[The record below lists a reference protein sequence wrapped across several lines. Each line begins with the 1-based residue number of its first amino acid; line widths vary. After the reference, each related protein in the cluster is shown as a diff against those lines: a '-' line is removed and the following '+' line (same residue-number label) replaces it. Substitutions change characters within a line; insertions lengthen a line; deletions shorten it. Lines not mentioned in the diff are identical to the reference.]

1 VNDIDLNSDDTG
13 NDLVLAYDLAPEGLV
28 MEFGVFSGSS
38 ITQLAKRN
46 TSRTVYGFDSFEGLP
61 EHWMSGYDAG
71 HFACELPKV
80 PENVVLVKGWF
91 NETLPLFLEQNKE
104 QVAFIHID
112 CDLYSSTKTIFD
124 NVKNRLAQNCIF
136 VFDELVNYG
145 NNLWR
150 EHEYKAFQ
158 EFLEETKYKY
168 QCVGKWGHHQAA
180 FKIYK

>member
-1 VNDIDLNSDDTG
+1 MIDIDLTCDNTCTNLES
-13 NDLVLAYDLAPEGLV
+13 AYELAPEGLAL
-28 MEFGVFSGSS
+28 EFGVFSGVT
-38 ITQLAKRN
+38 INTLAK
-46 TSRTVYGFDSFEGLP
+46 TKPDKIIFGFDSFEGLP
-61 EHWMSGYDAG
+61 EYWMPGYDKG
-71 HFACELPKV
+71 HFACELPTV
-80 PENVVLVKGWF
+80 LGNVILIKGWF
-91 NETLPLFLEQNKE
+91 NETLPDFIKE
-104 QVAFIHID
+104 TKEEIAFIHID

-136 VFDELVNYG
+136 VFDELFNYG